1 MKKIF
6 TILLATMV
14 VAVGSVYAAD
24 NSKQAAKSGKPYN
37 HSIGIV
43 AGSGLGVQY
52 KAMITDHFTLI
63 EEFGYLGS
71 YCAAGANG
79 LRLGTFGATNDL
91 VLAYQAK
98 AAEGQGIELDWFI
111 GGQLKAGYIDFG
123 GAAGGQIGIGAAA
136 GIDAKMKNAP
146 IAFSFDFRPGYGCV
160 LFGNGGGGVNGGH
173 VFDWTINLGV
183 RYAF

>member
-14 VAVGSVYAAD
+14 AVGSIYAAD
-24 NSKQAAKSGKPYN
+24 KGKQAAKSGKPYN
-37 HSIGIV
+37 HSIGLV
-43 AGSGLGVQY
+43 AGSGIGVQY
-52 KAMITDHFTLI
+52 KTLITDHFTLI

-79 LRLGTFGATNDL
+79 FRLPTFGATNNL
-91 VLAYQAK
+91 VLAYQAD
-98 AAEGQGIELDWFI
+98 AAEGQGIDLDWFI
-111 GGQLKAGYIDFG
+111 GGQIKAGYIDFG
-123 GAAGGQIGIGAAA
+123 GASGGQIGIGAAA

-160 LFGNGGGGVNGGH
+160 LFGNGGNVGAGH